1 MRSRAFAV
9 ALPFLLAACGG
20 GVTETEQAFR
30 DAAPSSAIFAVDVD
44 GAPSSASGSSSLMG
58 HGDLPGDV
66 CHPHLFVR
74 TQALAA
80 RLNHHVLM
88 ALSRV
93 ESVLRRAPTVAT
105 GETFVW
111 EEARGGVEVRFTMTH
126 PSETVYTWNLELKPL
141 DAADWTSV
149 FRGEIDR
156 AGATGPHQG
165 VGEMT
170 IDLAALHAAVPV
182 LRVDGLL
189 EARFDLA
196 AAHRKLVV
204 EAGGVRW
211 APVGVPMGMP
221 AMPEIAPPDTRY
233 VYYREPAR
241 GGSLKI
247 ADRMVFLC
255 PDNPDL
261 APSEVRLVSRWYR
274 LDDGSVHGRSDARST
289 EGQLAP
295 EQRIV
300 GVTCHARSADRTA
313 DEGFWL
319 MKLEEGDAVIWSR
332 LHASADEACDPA
344 FGPVPAT
351 DSIENDFDFD
361 AVDFADDE
369 PYPFPGM

>member
-1 MRSRAFAV
+1 
-9 ALPFLLAACGG
+9 
-20 GVTETEQAFR
+20 
-30 DAAPSSAIFAVDVD
+30 
-44 GAPSSASGSSSLMG
+44 
-58 HGDLPGDV
+58 
-66 CHPHLFVR
+66 
-74 TQALAA
+74 
-80 RLNHHVLM
+80 
-88 ALSRV
+88 
-93 ESVLRRAPTVAT
+93 
-105 GETFVW
+105 
-111 EEARGGVEVRFTMTH
+111 MTH
-126 PSETVYTWNLELKPL
+126 PSDTVYTWNLELRPV
-141 DAADWTSV
+141 DAAEWTSV
-149 FRGEIDR
+149 FGGSIDR

-165 VGEMT
+165 IGEMT
-170 IDLAALHAAVPV
+170 IDLAALRAVVPV
-182 LRVDGLL
+182 LPVDGVL

-196 AAHRKLVV
+196 ADHRKMVV
-204 EAGGVRW
+204 DAGGVRW
-211 APVGVPMGMP
+211 APVGMHACVPR
-221 AMPEIAPPDTRY
+221 MPEIAPPDARY
-233 VYYREPAR
+233 VYYREPSR

-319 MKLEEGDAVIWSR
+319 MKLEEGDAVVWSR
-332 LHASADEACDPA
+332 VYASGDEACDPA

-351 DSIENDFDFD
+351 DSTENDFDFD
-361 AVDFADDE
+361 AVDFTDDE